1 MPQDKQTKKNGYAT
15 RQNLREA
22 IKVVQKGKFQ
32 VIMNGLPQEKRKIS
46 NKKPNLQANWVRKRR
61 NKAKLAGG
69 KK

>member
-46 NKKPNLQANWVRKRR
+46 NKKPNLMSKVTREKRK
-61 NKAKLAGG
+61 NKTQS
-69 KK
+69 

>member
-15 RQNLREA
+15 CQNLREA

-46 NKKPNLQANWVRKRR
+46 NKKPNLQAN
-61 NKAKLAGG
+61 
-69 KK
+69 